1 MINRRSSATGE
12 IVSKVISLEAFE
24 IALRMQFQQAAEEI
38 AEEEIRQAKMKIEQ
52 RMRDLLS
59 KTVMQISNWYSVE
72 FQENKVVIE
81 VKQHI

>member
-1 MINRRSSATGE
+1 M
-12 IVSKVISLEAFE
+12 SKVISLEAFE